1 MTGTTIAPKGSNS
14 LTKVSDKVLNIEFQ
28 STDLYLP
35 PPVHRPHL
43 IHDLAFTIPILKKLL
58 GGEFHNVLE
67 HWVSKKLTYT
77 FDRILVPHFQ
87 FFGKWL
93 PILIVYVSG

>member
-1 MTGTTIAPKGSNS
+1 MTGTTVAPKGSNS
-14 LTKVSDKVLNIEFQ
+14 LTKVSDKVLNVEFQ

-35 PPVHRPHL
+35 PPVRRPHL
-43 IHDLAFTIPILKKLL
+43 IYDLAFAIPILEKLL
-58 GGEFHNVLE
+58 GCEFRNVLE

-77 FDRILVPHFQ
+77 FDRIPVPHFQ